1 MERKCEMKQFLP
13 LCVAVS
19 LHIFIPFRILISF
32 FTSCFVRYICFAL
45 CLVDKTH
52 KIDLKKKIS
61 GVYSCPLSHRHEFLC
76 DIALSR
82 FQHALHSQR
91 IISFRL
97 SSSGVFLLEIGA
109 SSIREEI
116 SSIQNSK
123 PIKKLRHFE
132 WLHCLFSIEFSWQ
145 KTLSNSIQFLQMI
158 KWEWKKVI
166 PNYAIKIAFLQFNPK
181 YLPQHR

>member
-1 MERKCEMKQFLP
+1 MERKCEMKQFFP

-52 KIDLKKKIS
+52 KIDLKKKS
-61 GVYSCPLSHRHEFLC
+61 REFILVLFR
-76 DIALSR
+76 IGTNFYVTLHWAVFNTLFILNAL
-82 FQHALHSQR
+82 FLFA
-91 IISFRL
+91 FRRVAFFCSKL
-97 SSSGVFLLEIGA
+97 EPQVFG
-109 SSIREEI
+109 RN
-116 SSIQNSK
+116 IQNSK

-145 KTLSNSIQFLQMI
+145 ETLSNSIQFLQMI

>member
-1 MERKCEMKQFLP
+1 MKWNSFLP

-132 WLHCLFSIEFSWQ
+132 WLHCLFSIHDRKHSQIRFNFYKW
-145 KTLSNSIQFLQMI
+145 SNENEK
-158 KWEWKKVI
+158 KWSQIMQLK
-166 PNYAIKIAFLQFNPK
+166 
-181 YLPQHR
+181 

>member
-1 MERKCEMKQFLP
+1 MKWNSFFP

-52 KIDLKKKIS
+52 KIDLKKNLGS
-61 GVYSCPLSHRHEFLC
+61 LF
-76 DIALSR
+76 
-82 FQHALHSQR
+82 
-91 IISFRL
+91 L
-97 SSSGVFLLEIGA
+97 SSFASARIFMWHYIEPFSTRSSFSTHYFFLPFVEWRFFARNWSLKYSG
-109 SSIREEI
+109 RN
-116 SSIQNSK
+116 IQNSK
-123 PIKKLRHFE
+123 PIKKLKHFE

-145 KTLSNSIQFLQMI
+145 ETLSNSIQFLQMI

-181 YLPQHR
+181 YLPQHH